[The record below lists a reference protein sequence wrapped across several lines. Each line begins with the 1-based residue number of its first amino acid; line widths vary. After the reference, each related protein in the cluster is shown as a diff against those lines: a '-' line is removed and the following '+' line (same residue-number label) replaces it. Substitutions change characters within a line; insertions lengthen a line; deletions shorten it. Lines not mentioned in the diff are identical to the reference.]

1 MIDEYLVQVACDRV
15 IETIEAMGRGISKPV
30 FLTGSDPTTRT
41 RVLGAAAVKLG
52 KQPINL
58 GMSVSSAILVSEQ
71 AEARRMNTLL
81 DGIIP
86 PDASVAF
93 LDRIAVLFAPSLQC
107 NALDVLAQAARRR
120 TICASWPGRVE
131 NGRLRYADYGHPE
144 CLDEDANRALV
155 IDITQ
160 SESAIS

>member
-1 MIDEYLVQVACDRV
+1 MTDEYLVQLVSQRVVQTVEALGGGVA
-15 IETIEAMGRGISKPV
+15 KPV
-30 FLTGSDPTTRT
+30 FLIGGTSVNRS
-41 RVLGAAAVKLG
+41 RVLAASAARLG
-52 KQPINL
+52 QQPINL
-58 GMSVSSAILVSEQ
+58 GISVSSAVLVSEQ
-71 AEARRMNTLL
+71 TEATRMNTLL

-93 LDRIAVLFAPSLQC
+93 LDRIAVLFAPWLQC

-144 CLDEDANRALV
+144 CLDGDANRALV

-160 SESAIS
+160 SESANS

>member
-1 MIDEYLVQVACDRV
+1 MDEFLIQTAAERVVQTV
-15 IETIEAMGRGISKPV
+15 EALGRGIAKPV
-30 FLTGSDPTTRT
+30 FLAGGAADMRSM
-41 RVLGAAAVKLG
+41 VLAVAAVKMG
-52 KQPINL
+52 KQPINV
-58 GMSVSSAILVSEQ
+58 GFSVSSAILVSEQ